1 VTLIKKELWEVVDE
15 TEKEPAA
22 DAPDTRAW
30 QKKDEKHCN
39 YLPLGQGLGAR
50 TGYDNERYI
59 NSIAA
64 YTAKAEYDN
73 ERYINSIAAYT
84 AKAEYDNERY
94 INSIA
99 GLHGESGV

>member
-1 VTLIKKELWEVVDE
+1 MT
-15 TEKEPAA
+15 TS
-22 DAPDTRAW
+22 DTST
-30 QKKDEKHCN
+30 
-39 YLPLGQGLGAR
+39 PLL
-50 TGYDNERYI
+50 
-59 NSIAA
+59 A